1 MAILD
6 EGTFALNLTEHH
18 KPIYAAE
25 MQNQMQLVEAKLE
38 KMIQHPKTAEY
49 ALRLCFYCCHLDEY
63 QKCLCLLYTSSI
75 IFKKRLLHIPNSNS
89 PERTRSIL
97 NRVSIFISD
106 RDYVETDLSESRD
119 NGLIK
124 LIETSKQFLEDA
136 LSD

>member
-1 MAILD
+1 MRHKNKVDAKCWTS
-6 EGTFALNLTEHH
+6 GNLFYLIDH
-18 KPIYAAE
+18 AE
-25 MQNQMQLVEAKLE
+25 SICTNSFHCVSL
-38 KMIQHPKTAEY
+38 
-49 ALRLCFYCCHLDEY
+49 
-63 QKCLCLLYTSSI
+63 SI

-124 LIETSKQFLEDA
+124 AYRDFKAIS
-136 LSD
+136 